1 MEKNNNKISPKS
13 MIDIAKCYNEALYSK
28 KTKKK
33 NFRLHQVSLA
43 SISISLF

>member
-28 KTKKK
+28 KNKT
-33 NFRLHQVSLA
+33 FRLHQVSLA